1 MTDMPALRPALI
13 LAEDNPR
20 DRDYLREILS
30 SYDISAC
37 ANGRE
42 ALSLACEHEEA
53 WVITDVQMPELSGIE
68 LARAL
73 WTARPL
79 ARIVFWSQFRDEL
92 YVRSLAQLV
101 PPDTVYGYVLK
112 DNPAETLLKAVE
124 AVFTDS
130 QCWLDAKLRPVQA
143 RVRHKHSSISDAEF
157 EVLIDIALGL
167 TDQAIAQRRYLSR
180 RGVQNR
186 LRSLYSKLGVDRE
199 FAADGGNDLFNLR
212 ARAVSMA
219 LRRGLIN
226 THEVEQAEEPL
237 QAWLR
242 EAR

>member
-1 MTDMPALRPALI
+1 MTDMPKLI
-13 LAEDNPR
+13 VAEDNPR
-20 DRDYLREILS
+20 DRDYLREVLS
-30 SYDISAC
+30 AYAISAC
-37 ANGRE
+37 ANGEE
-42 ALSLACEHEEA
+42 ALAQAREIEEP
-53 WVITDVQMPELSGIE
+53 WVLTDVQMPELSGID

-73 WTARPL
+73 WPERPM

-92 YVRSLAQLV
+92 YVRSLSRLV
-101 PPDTVYGYVLK
+101 PPDTVYGYILK
-112 DNPAETLLKAVE
+112 DNPAEVLLKAVD
-124 AVFTDS
+124 AVFNDS
-130 QCWLDAKLRPVQA
+130 QCWIDPKLRPVQA
-143 RVRHKHSSISDAEF
+143 RVHHKHSSISDSEY

-199 FAADGGNDLFNLR
+199 VAADSGVDLFNLR
-212 ARAVSMA
+212 ARAVSVA

-226 THEVEQAEEPL
+226 RHEVEQAEEPL
-237 QAWLR
+237 QVWLR